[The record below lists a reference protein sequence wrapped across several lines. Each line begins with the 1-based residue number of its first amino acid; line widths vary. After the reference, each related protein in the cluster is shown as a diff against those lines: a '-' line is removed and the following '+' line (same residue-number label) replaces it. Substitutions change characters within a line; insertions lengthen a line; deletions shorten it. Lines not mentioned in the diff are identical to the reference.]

1 MVTRFDHAVIAVRD
15 LDEAIR
21 LYRRLGF
28 EVDPGGRHTGLGTYN
43 ALIRFGLDYIELI
56 SIYDQAEVKASG
68 PRGTTLQDLLQKREG
83 ALAAYALA
91 TDMIQQEVE
100 RFQQTGLDATGP
112 FPMER
117 LRPDGH
123 LLQWR
128 LLVPGGVSYRRPW
141 PFIIE
146 WDAPDEQRLTW
157 DKPGNHLNRAV
168 GWFGIDVAV
177 RDLESGLHLYKTQ
190 LGLEE
195 VSRDTAGQRAQFRV
209 GPSTINLLA
218 PGSTELAQRTLDEI
232 GEGPITLYFAVKSIN
247 QARGLLEKQ
256 GIKAEQLSDGSLLL
270 PLQETLG
277 TRISLVE
284 LPLNLI

>member
-15 LDEAIR
+15 LDEAIS

-56 SIYDQAEVKASG
+56 SIYDQDEVTASG
-68 PRGTTLQDLLQKREG
+68 PRGTTLQDLLQKRAG

-91 TDMIQQEVE
+91 TETIEQEAA
-100 RFQQTGLDATGP
+100 RFQQTGLEASGP

-128 LLVPGGVSYRRPW
+128 LLVPEGVSYRRPW

-157 DKPGNHLNRAV
+157 DKPGKHPNGATC
-168 GWFGIDVAV
+168 WFSIDVAV

-195 VSRDTAGQRAQFRV
+195 VSRDPAGKRAQLRV
-209 GPSTINLLA
+209 GTSTINLFA
-218 PGSTELAQRTLDEI
+218 TGSTELAQSTLDEI
-232 GEGPITLYFAVKSIN
+232 GAGPITLHFAVKSVE
-247 QARGLLEKQ
+247 QARKQLEQQ
-256 GIKAEQLSDGSLLL
+256 GIKAETFEDGSLLL

-277 TRISLVE
+277 ARIALVE
-284 LPLNLI
+284 LVD

>member
-21 LYRRLGF
+21 LYRSLGF
-28 EVDPGGRHTGLGTYN
+28 EVDPGGRHNGLGTYN

-56 SIYDQAEVKASG
+56 SIYDQDEVRASG
-68 PRGTTLQDLLQKREG
+68 PRGTTLQDLLQKRQG

-91 TDMIQQEVE
+91 TETIQQEAE
-100 RFQQTGLDATGP
+100 RLQQTGLDATGP

-141 PFIIE
+141 PFIIA

-157 DKPGNHLNRAV
+157 DKPGNHPNGATR
-168 GWFGIDVAV
+168 WFSIDIAV
-177 RDLESGLHLYKTQ
+177 RNLESGIQLYKTQ

-195 VSRDTAGQRAQFRV
+195 VSRDTTGQSAQFRF
-209 GPSTINLLA
+209 GTSTINLLA
-218 PGSTELAQRTLDEI
+218 PGSSILAQSTLDEI
-232 GEGPITLYFAVKSIN
+232 GEGPVTLYFAVKSVE
-247 QARGLLEKQ
+247 QARKLLEQQ
-256 GIKAEQLSDGSLLL
+256 GLKVEQLENGSLLL
-270 PLQETLG
+270 PLEETLG
-277 TRISLVE
+277 ARISLVE
-284 LPLNLI
+284 HTA

>member
-15 LDEAIR
+15 LEEAIR

-28 EVDPGGRHTGLGTYN
+28 EVDPGGRHSGLGTYN

-56 SIYDQAEVKASG
+56 SIYDPAEVKASG
-68 PRGTTLQDLLQKREG
+68 PRGTTLQDLLEKRVG
-83 ALAAYALA
+83 GLAAYALA
-91 TDMIQQEVE
+91 TETIEQEAE

-112 FPMER
+112 FAMER

-141 PFIIE
+141 PFIIQ

-157 DKPGNHLNRAV
+157 DKPGNHSNGAV
-168 GWFGIDVAV
+168 SWFSIDVAV

-195 VSRDTAGQRAQFRV
+195 VSRDSAAQRAQFRV
-209 GPSTINLLA
+209 GSSTINLLA
-218 PGSTELAQRTLDEI
+218 PGSTELAQRTLDEV
-232 GEGPITLYFAVKSIN
+232 GEGPITLYFAVTSIN
-247 QARGLLEKQ
+247 HARELLEQQ
-256 GIKAEQLSDGSLLL
+256 GIKAELLPDGALLL

-277 TRISLVE
+277 ARILFVE

>member
-15 LDEAIR
+15 LAKAID

-56 SIYDQAEVKASG
+56 SIYDQDEVRASG

-91 TDMIQQEVE
+91 TETIQQEAE
-100 RFQQTGLDATGP
+100 RFQQTGLDASGP
-112 FPMER
+112 FAMER

-141 PFIIE
+141 PFIIQ

-157 DKPGNHLNRAV
+157 DKPGKHPNGATR
-168 GWFGIDVAV
+168 WYSIDVAV
-177 RDLESGLHLYKTQ
+177 RDLESGIHLYKTQ
-190 LGLEE
+190 FGLEE
-195 VSRDTAGQRAQFRV
+195 VSRDPTGQRAQFRV
-209 GPSTINLLA
+209 GSSTITLLA
-218 PGSTELAQRTLDEI
+218 PGSTKLAQLDEI
-232 GEGPITLYFAVKSIN
+232 GEGPVTLRFAVKSVE
-247 QARGLLEKQ
+247 QARKLLEQQ
-256 GIKAEQLSDGSLLL
+256 GIKAEILSSGSLLL

-277 TRISLVE
+277 ARILLGE
-284 LPLNLI
+284 HAD

>member
-56 SIYDQAEVKASG
+56 SIYDQGEVKKSG
-68 PRGTTLQDLLQKREG
+68 PRGTTLQDLLQKRVG

-91 TDMIQQEVE
+91 TNTIQQEAE
-100 RFQQTGLDATGP
+100 HLRQSGLDAAGP

-128 LLVPGGVSYRRPW
+128 LLVPQGISYRRPW
-141 PFIIE
+141 PFIIQ
-146 WDAPDEQRLTW
+146 WDAPDEQRLSW
-157 DKPGNHLNRAV
+157 DKPGNHPNGVTR
-168 GWFGIDVAV
+168 WFSIDVAV
-177 RDLESGLHLYKTQ
+177 RDFESGLHLYKDQ
-190 LGLEE
+190 LGLTE
-195 VSRDTAGQRAQFRV
+195 VSRDMHARHARFRV
-209 GPSTINLLA
+209 GSSTINLFA
-218 PGSTELAQRTLDEI
+218 PGSSDIAQQTLDEV
-232 GEGPITLYFAVKSIN
+232 GEGPISLYFAVKSVD
-247 QARGLLEKQ
+247 QARELLERQ
-256 GIKAEQLSDGSLLL
+256 SIKAEILANGSLLL

-277 TRISLVE
+277 ARILFVE
-284 LPLNLI
+284 QME

>member
-56 SIYDQAEVKASG
+56 SIYDQDEVAQSG
-68 PRGTTLQDLLQKREG
+68 PRGTTLQDLLQKRAG
-83 ALAAYALA
+83 ALAAFALA
-91 TDMIQQEVE
+91 TNTIQQEAA
-100 RFQQTGLDATGP
+100 RFRQTGLEAAGP

-128 LLVPGGVSYRRPW
+128 LLVPQGISYRRPW
-141 PFIIE
+141 PLIIQ
-146 WDAPDEQRLTW
+146 WDAPDEQRLAW
-157 DKPGNHLNRAV
+157 DKPGHHPNGV
-168 GWFGIDVAV
+168 TGWSGIDVAV
-177 RDLESGLHLYKTQ
+177 RDLESGLHLYKDQ

-195 VSRDTAGQRAQFRV
+195 VSREINAQHAQFRI
-209 GPSTINLLA
+209 GSSTINLFA
-218 PGSTELAQRTLDEI
+218 PGSTAIAQRTLDEV
-232 GEGPITLYFAVKSIN
+232 GEGPMSLYFAVKSVD
-247 QARGLLEKQ
+247 QARNLLEQ
-256 GIKAEQLSDGSLLL
+256 QNIEAEILSNGSLLL

-277 TRISLVE
+277 ARILLVE
-284 LPLNLI
+284 QRA

>member
-15 LDEAIR
+15 LDKAID

-56 SIYDQAEVKASG
+56 SIYDQDEVRASG
-68 PRGTTLQDLLQKREG
+68 PRGTTLQELLQKREG

-91 TDMIQQEVE
+91 TETIEQEAE
-100 RFQQTGLDATGP
+100 RFQQTGLDASGP

-141 PFIIE
+141 PFIIQ

-157 DKPGNHLNRAV
+157 DKPGNHPNGAAR
-168 GWFGIDVAV
+168 WYSIDVAV
-177 RDLESGLHLYKTQ
+177 RNLESGIHLYKTQ

-195 VSRDTAGQRAQFRV
+195 VSRDITGQRAQFRV
-209 GPSTINLLA
+209 GTSTINLFA

-232 GEGPITLYFAVKSIN
+232 SEGPITLRFAVKSID
-247 QARGLLEKQ
+247 QARKLLVQQ
-256 GIKAEQLSDGSLLL
+256 GIKAEILSSGSLLL
-270 PLQETLG
+270 PLQDTLG
-277 TRISLVE
+277 TRILLAE
-284 LPLNLI
+284 HAD

>member
-56 SIYDQAEVKASG
+56 SIYDHAEVRASG
-68 PRGTTLQDLLQKREG
+68 PRGTTLQDLLEKRVG
-83 ALAAYALA
+83 GLAAYALA
-91 TDMIQQEVE
+91 TETIEQEAE

-112 FPMER
+112 FAMER

-141 PFIIE
+141 PFIIQ

-157 DKPGNHLNRAV
+157 DKPGNHPNGAV
-168 GWFGIDVAV
+168 EWFSIDIAV
-177 RDLESGLHLYKTQ
+177 HDLESGLHLYKTQ
-190 LGLEE
+190 LGLDE
-195 VSRDTAGQRAQFRV
+195 VSHDSTEQRAQFRV
-209 GPSTINLLA
+209 GSSTINLLA
-218 PGSTELAQRTLDEI
+218 PGSSDLAQNTLTEL
-232 GEGPITLYFAVKSIN
+232 GEGPVTLYFAVKSIH
-247 QARGLLEKQ
+247 QAHEVLEQRGIEAALLPN
-256 GIKAEQLSDGSLLL
+256 GSLLL
-270 PLQETLG
+270 PMQETLG
-277 TRISLVE
+277 ARISLIE
-284 LPLNLI
+284 LPLNLV

>member
-28 EVDPGGRHTGLGTYN
+28 EVDLGGRHTGLGTYN

-56 SIYDQAEVKASG
+56 SIYDPAEVKASG
-68 PRGTTLQDLLQKREG
+68 PRGTTLQDLLEKRVG
-83 ALAAYALA
+83 GLAAYALA
-91 TDMIQQEVE
+91 TETIEQEAE

-112 FPMER
+112 FAMER

-141 PFIIE
+141 PFIIQ
-146 WDAPDEQRLTW
+146 WDAPDEQRLAW
-157 DKPGNHLNRAV
+157 DKPGNHPNGATR
-168 GWFGIDVAV
+168 WFSIDIAV

-195 VSRDTAGQRAQFRV
+195 VSRDTTAQRAQFRV
-209 GPSTINLLA
+209 GTSIINLLA
-218 PGSTELAQRTLDEI
+218 PGSTELAQRTLDEV
-232 GEGPITLYFAVKSIN
+232 GEGPITLRFAVKSVD
-247 QARGLLEKQ
+247 QARKLLEQ
-256 GIKAEQLSDGSLLL
+256 EGIKAEVLSDGSLSL

-277 TRISLVE
+277 AHILLAEVQG
-284 LPLNLI
+284 

>member
-15 LDEAIR
+15 LDKAIG

-56 SIYDQAEVKASG
+56 SIYDQDEVRASG

-91 TDMIQQEVE
+91 TETIQQEAE
-100 RFQQTGLDATGP
+100 RFQQTGLDASGP

-128 LLVPGGVSYRRPW
+128 LLVPDGVSYRRPW
-141 PFIIE
+141 PFIIQ

-157 DKPGNHLNRAV
+157 DKPGNHPNGVTR
-168 GWFGIDVAV
+168 WYSIDVAV
-177 RDLESGLHLYKTQ
+177 RDLESGLHLYKMQ

-195 VSRDTAGQRAQFRV
+195 VSRDTTGQRAQFRV
-209 GPSTINLLA
+209 GTSTINLLA
-218 PGSTELAQRTLDEI
+218 PGSTELVRLDEI
-232 GEGPITLYFAVKSIN
+232 GEGPVTLHFAVKSGE
-247 QARGLLEKQ
+247 QARKLLERQ
-256 GIKAEQLSDGSLLL
+256 GIKAEILSSGSLLL

-277 TRISLVE
+277 AHILFAE
-284 LPLNLI
+284 HAD

>member
-56 SIYDQAEVKASG
+56 SIYDPAEVKASG
-68 PRGTTLQDLLQKREG
+68 PRGTTLQDLLEKRVG
-83 ALAAYALA
+83 GLAAYALA
-91 TDMIQQEVE
+91 TETIEQEAE
-100 RFQQTGLDATGP
+100 RFQQMGLDAIGP
-112 FPMER
+112 FAMER

-141 PFIIE
+141 PFIIQ

-157 DKPGNHLNRAV
+157 DKPGNHPNGATR
-168 GWFGIDVAV
+168 WFSIDVAV

-195 VSRDTAGQRAQFRV
+195 VSRDTTAQRAQFRV
-209 GPSTINLLA
+209 GTSIINLLA
-218 PGSTELAQRTLDEI
+218 PGSTELAQHTLDEI
-232 GEGPITLYFAVKSIN
+232 GEGPITLRFAVKSVD
-247 QARGLLEKQ
+247 QARKLLEQ
-256 GIKAEQLSDGSLLL
+256 EEIKAEILSDGSLSL

-277 TRISLVE
+277 ARILLAE
-284 LPLNLI
+284 LQL